1 MSYKAEGKVVKKE
14 IKPKKKM
21 VDVDETLDRLNKL
34 ADSIV
39 DEQQEMYKEL
49 IKMREKV
56 NAVLNRLGLEII

>member
-14 IKPKKKM
+14 IKPKKKN

-39 DEQQEMYKEL
+39 DEQQDMYKEL

-56 NAVLNRLGLEII
+56 NAALHRLGLEII

>member
-14 IKPKKKM
+14 IKPKKKR

-39 DEQQEMYKEL
+39 DEQQDMYKEL

-56 NAVLNRLGLEII
+56 NAALDRLGLEIT